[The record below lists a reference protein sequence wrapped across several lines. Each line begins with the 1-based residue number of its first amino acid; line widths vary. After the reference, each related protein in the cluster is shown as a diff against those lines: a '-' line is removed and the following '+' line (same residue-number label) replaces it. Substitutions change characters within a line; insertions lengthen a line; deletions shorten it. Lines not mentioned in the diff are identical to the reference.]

1 MGSFFGSLFAGANPT
16 LQKDQNQAGDIAG
29 YGTNTGQS
37 AVDASVGFDK
47 GILSGDPATIAKTLA
62 PEISTGAQEAQQKK
76 ATTAEFGN
84 RSGGNNASTNAIDAS
99 ARGNIINLEGGLQQG
114 AAAHLGQ
121 IGTAEQGIGLNAN
134 QVSTQDSQM
143 QMQNIMN
150 SIFGKGITSAVNYGE
165 SFLPIAHG
173 GE

>member
-62 PEISTGAQEAQQKK
+62 PEKK